1 MVSSE
6 FSMVRSLCKWLC
18 ENSILL
24 KVHRATNTSICPS
37 VQVGAGEIALHAV
50 TPSASVFS
58 SLDAGAAFALGL
70 LAPGAFVLKF
80 FREVHAKNFGLSSH
94 STPLNRLEQRCVATR
109 NTR

>member
-37 VQVGAGEIALHAV
+37 VQVGAGEVAPISRRTVQAR
-50 TPSASVFS
+50 FS
-58 SLDAGAAFALGL
+58 SLGAGVAFALGL
-70 LAPGAFVLKF
+70 LARGAFSSCDSVRVCHGPMVTFFCPKGVLNPVQK
-80 FREVHAKNFGLSSH
+80 A
-94 STPLNRLEQRCVATR
+94 
-109 NTR
+109 